1 MKDDN
6 TDIKTMKILIFAPS
20 WVGDMVMAQTLF
32 KVLHQQYANLS
43 LDVISPPWPYDLLQR
58 MPEVTQHYKIELERG
73 KLGWQAR
80 RQLADKLKVNH
91 YDLAIT
97 MPITWKSALTGYWCG
112 APKRTGYLGEMRYG
126 LLNDRRKLD
135 KDKLPYMVQRYVYLG
150 LDADADIPE
159 LNEIP
164 QPKLSVDENNVE
176 LWRQKLALNK
186 DKPLVA
192 LMPGAEF
199 GPAKRWP
206 TENYAAIAKD
216 LIQKGCTV
224 LLLGSPKDF
233 DTAKEIEQKSGCDLI
248 NLCGKT
254 SLLDAV
260 DLLSCADL
268 AISNDSGLMHIAA
281 AVGVPQIAIYRSST
295 PEFTP
300 PLNDKAI
307 VLQAE
312 FNSPTP
318 DRIKLKSLE
327 GIKGFTDV
335 SVETVKSAIQLVL

>member
-1 MKDDN
+1 
-6 TDIKTMKILIFAPS
+6 MKILIFSPS

-32 KVLHQQYANLS
+32 KVLHQQYANLT

-58 MPEVTQHYKIELERG
+58 MPEVNNHYKLELERG

-80 RQLADKLKVNH
+80 RQLANKLKSNH

-97 MPITWKSALTGYWCG
+97 MPITWKSALNGYWCG

-150 LDADADIPE
+150 LDADARIPA
-159 LNEIP
+159 LSEIP
-164 QPKLSVDENNVE
+164 QPKLSIDEKNVE

-206 TENYAAIAKD
+206 TENYAEIAKD

-224 LLLGSPKDF
+224 ILLGSPKDF
-233 DTAKEIEQKSGCDLI
+233 ATAQEIEQKSGCKLI

-254 SLLDAV
+254 SLLDAM

-281 AVGVPQIAIYRSST
+281 AVGIPQIAIYRSST

-312 FNSPTP
+312 FNNPAV
-318 DRIKLKSLE
+318 DRIKLKSLD
-327 GIKGFTDV
+327 GVKGFTDV
-335 SVETVKSAIQLVL
+335 TVETVKSAIQLVL

>member
-6 TDIKTMKILIFAPS
+6 TGVKTMKILIFAPS

-32 KVLHQQYANLS
+32 KVLHQQYAHLT

-58 MPEVTQHYKIELERG
+58 MPEVNEHYKIEIERG
-73 KLGWQAR
+73 KLGWKVR
-80 RQLADKLKVNH
+80 RQLADKLKSNQ
-91 YDLAIT
+91 YDLTIT
-97 MPITWKSALTGYWCG
+97 MPVTWKSALIGYWCG
-112 APKRTGYLGEMRYG
+112 VPKRTGFLGEMRYG
-126 LLNDRRKLD
+126 LLNDRRRLD
-135 KDKLPYMVQRYVYLG
+135 KKKLPYMVQRYVYLG
-150 LDADADIPE
+150 VESDASIPG
-159 LNEIP
+159 LSEISP
-164 QPKLSVDENNVE
+164 PKLSVDEKNVE
-176 LWRQKLALNK
+176 LWRKKLALNK
-186 DKPLVA
+186 DKTLVA

-206 TENYAAIAKD
+206 TENYAEIAKD
-216 LIQKGCTV
+216 LIQKGCSV

-233 DTAKEIEQKSGCDLI
+233 DTAKEIEQKSDCDLI

-260 DLLSCADL
+260 DLLSCAHL

-281 AVGVPQIAIYRSST
+281 AVGIPQIAIYRSST

-300 PLNDKAI
+300 PLNGKAI

-312 FNSPTP
+312 FHNSKV
-318 DRIKLKSLE
+318 DRIKLKSLDGVE
-327 GIKGFTDV
+327 GFTDV
-335 SVETVKSAIQLVL
+335 SVDAVKSAIQLVL

>member
-1 MKDDN
+1 MN
-6 TDIKTMKILIFAPS
+6 ILVFSPA

-32 KVLHQQYANLS
+32 KVLHQQYPDLN

-58 MPEVTQHYKIELERG
+58 MPEVSNHYKIEVQRG
-73 KLGWQAR
+73 KFSWQAR
-80 RQLADKLKVNH
+80 RNIANKLQDEY
-91 YDLAIT
+91 YDWAIT
-97 MPITWKSALTGYWCG
+97 MPVTWKSSLNGYWSG
-112 APKRTGYLGEMRYG
+112 APRRTGFLGEMRYG

-135 KDKLPYMVQRYVYLG
+135 LKKLPYMVQRYVSLG
-150 LDADADIPE
+150 LDSGANIPKVNAIPKPR
-159 LNEIP
+159 LNID
-164 QPKLSVDENNVE
+164 QSNAKNWL
-176 LWRQKLALNK
+176 QKLNINSGERI
-186 DKPLVA
+186 VT

-206 TENYAAIAKD
+206 TENYALIAKQ
-216 LIQKGCTV
+216 LIEAGSHV
-224 LLLGSPKDF
+224 LILGSPKDF
-233 DTAKEIEQKSGCDLI
+233 ATALKIQQQSGCELI

-260 DLLSCADL
+260 DLLSCANL

-281 AVGVPQIAIYRSST
+281 AVGIPQIAIYRSST

-307 VLQAE
+307 ILQAE
-312 FNSPTP
+312 FNNPGV

-327 GIKGFTDV
+327 GVAGFTDV
-335 SVETVKSAIQLVL
+335 PVTCVKLAIQRIF

>member
-1 MKDDN
+1 
-6 TDIKTMKILIFAPS
+6 MKILIFAPS

-32 KVLHQQYANLS
+32 KVLHQQYTTLI

-80 RQLADKLKVNH
+80 RQLADKLKSNQ

-97 MPITWKSALTGYWCG
+97 MPVTWKSALIGYWCG
-112 APKRTGYLGEMRYG
+112 VPKRTGFLGEMRYG
-126 LLNDRRKLD
+126 LLNDRRRLD
-135 KDKLPYMVQRYVYLG
+135 KESLPYMVQRYVYLG
-150 LDADADIPE
+150 LEADARIPA
-159 LNEIP
+159 LSEIP
-164 QPKLSVDENNVE
+164 QPKLSIDEKNVE
-176 LWRQKLALNK
+176 LWRQKLALNNK
-186 DKPLVA
+186 KPLVA

-206 TENYAAIAKD
+206 TENYAEIAKD
-216 LIQKGCTV
+216 LIQQGCTV
-224 LLLGSPKDF
+224 MLLGSPKDF
-233 DTAKEIEQKSGCDLI
+233 ATAKEIEQKSGCELH

-260 DLLSCADL
+260 DLLACANL

-281 AVGVPQIAIYRSST
+281 AVGIPQIAIYRSST

-312 FNSPTP
+312 FNNPTV
-318 DRIKLKSLE
+318 DRVKLRTLE
-327 GIKGFTDV
+327 GVDGFIDV
-335 SVETVKSAIQLVL
+335 SVDTVKLAIQLVL

>member
-1 MKDDN
+1 
-6 TDIKTMKILIFAPS
+6 MKILIFSPS

-32 KVLHQQYANLS
+32 KVLHQQYANLT

-58 MPEVTQHYKIELERG
+58 MPEVNKHYKIELERG

-80 RQLADKLKVNH
+80 RQLADKLKPNN
-91 YDLAIT
+91 YDLTIT
-97 MPITWKSALTGYWCG
+97 MPITWKSALIGYWCG
-112 APKRTGYLGEMRYG
+112 TPKRTGFLGEMRYG
-126 LLNDRRKLD
+126 LLNDRRQLD
-135 KDKLPYMVQRYVYLG
+135 KEKLPYMVQRYVYLG
-150 LDADADIPE
+150 LEPDARIPA
-159 LNEIP
+159 LSEIP
-164 QPKLSVDENNVE
+164 QPKLSIDEKNLE

-206 TENYAAIAKD
+206 TENYAEIAKD

-233 DTAKEIEQKSGCDLI
+233 DTAKEIEQKSGCNLI

-281 AVGVPQIAIYRSST
+281 AVGIPQIAIYRSST

-307 VLQAE
+307 ILQAE
-312 FNSPTP
+312 FNNPAV
-318 DRIKLKSLE
+318 DKIKLKSLDGVE
-327 GIKGFTDV
+327 GFTDV
-335 SVETVKSAIQLVL
+335 TVETVKSTIQLVL

>member
-1 MKDDN
+1 
-6 TDIKTMKILIFAPS
+6 MKILVFSPS

-32 KVLHQQYANLS
+32 KVLRQQYADLT

-58 MPEVTQHYKIELERG
+58 MPEVNNHYKIELERG

-80 RQLADKLKVNH
+80 RQLANKLKNTH
-91 YDLAIT
+91 YNLAIT
-97 MPITWKSALTGYWCG
+97 MPITWKSALNGYWCG

-126 LLNDRRKLD
+126 LLNDKRKLD
-135 KDKLPYMVQRYVYLG
+135 KEKLPYMVQRYVYLG
-150 LDADADIPE
+150 LNADADIPA

-164 QPKLSVDENNVE
+164 QPKFSVDEKNIAR
-176 LWRQKLALNK
+176 WRQKLALDK

-206 TENYAAIAKD
+206 TENYAEIAKD
-216 LIQKGCTV
+216 LIQQGCTV
-224 LLLGSPKDF
+224 TLLGSPKDF
-233 DTAKEIEQKSGCDLI
+233 ATAKEIEQKSGGELQ

-281 AVGVPQIAIYRSST
+281 AVGIPQIAIYRSST

-300 PLNDKAI
+300 PLNDQAI
-307 VLQAE
+307 ILQAE
-312 FNSPTP
+312 FNSLTI
-318 DRIKLKSLE
+318 DRIKLKTLD
-327 GIKGFTDV
+327 GVKGFTDV
-335 SVETVKSAIQLVL
+335 SVESVRASLRTVL

>member
-1 MKDDN
+1 
-6 TDIKTMKILIFAPS
+6 MKILIFSPS

-32 KVLHQQYANLS
+32 KVLHQQYANLT

-58 MPEVTQHYKIELERG
+58 MPEVNKHYKIELERG

-80 RQLADKLKVNH
+80 RQLADKLKPNH

-97 MPITWKSALTGYWCG
+97 LPITWKSALIGYWCG
-112 APKRTGYLGEMRYG
+112 APKRTGFLGEMRYG
-126 LLNDRRKLD
+126 LLNNRRSLD
-135 KDKLPYMVQRYVYLG
+135 TKKLPYMVQRYVYLG
-150 LDADADIPE
+150 LDADAQIPA
-159 LNEIP
+159 LSEIP
-164 QPKLSVDENNVE
+164 QPKLSVDEKNIA
-176 LWRQKLALNK
+176 LWRKKLALDK

-206 TENYAAIAKD
+206 TENYAEIAKD
-216 LIQKGCTV
+216 LIQQGCSV
-224 LLLGSPKDF
+224 ILLGSPKDF
-233 DTAKEIEQKSGCDLI
+233 ATAKEIEQKSGCELI
-248 NLCGKT
+248 NLCGQT

-281 AVGVPQIAIYRSST
+281 AVGISQIAIYRSST

-312 FNSPTP
+312 FNNPTV
-318 DRIKLKSLE
+318 DRIKLKSLD
-327 GIKGFTDV
+327 GIDGFIDV
-335 SVETVKSAIQLVL
+335 SVDSVRLAMQKAL

>member
-1 MKDDN
+1 
-6 TDIKTMKILIFAPS
+6 MKILVFSPS

-32 KVLHQQYANLS
+32 KVLHQQHANLT

-58 MPEVTQHYKIELERG
+58 MPEVNKHYKIALERG

-80 RQLADKLKVNH
+80 RELADKLKANNYV
-91 YDLAIT
+91 LAIT
-97 MPITWKSALTGYWCG
+97 LPITWKSALIGYWCG

-126 LLNDRRKLD
+126 LLNDRRQLD
-135 KDKLPYMVQRYVYLG
+135 KEKLPYMVQRYVYLA
-150 LDADADIPE
+150 LDAKADMPA
-159 LNEIP
+159 LSEIP
-164 QPKLSVDENNVE
+164 QPKLSVDEKNVA
-176 LWRQKLALNK
+176 LWQQKLALNK
-186 DKPLVA
+186 DKTLVA

-206 TENYAAIAKD
+206 TENYALIAKD
-216 LIQKGCTV
+216 LIQKDCTV

-233 DTAKEIEQKSGCDLI
+233 ATAQEIEQKSGCELI

-281 AVGVPQIAIYRSST
+281 AVGISQIAIYRSST

-307 VLQAE
+307 ILQAQ
-312 FNSPTP
+312 FNSPTV
-318 DRIKLKSLE
+318 DKIKLKTLD
-327 GIKGFTDV
+327 GVQGFTDV
-335 SVETVKSAIQLVL
+335 SVESVQASVRTVLSLSN

>member
-1 MKDDN
+1 
-6 TDIKTMKILIFAPS
+6 MKILVFSPS

-32 KVLHQQYANLS
+32 KVLHQQYFNLT

-58 MPEVTQHYKIELERG
+58 MPEVNNHYKLELERG

-80 RQLADKLKVNH
+80 RKLANKLKSNH

-97 MPITWKSALTGYWCG
+97 MPITWKSALNCYWCG

-126 LLNDRRKLD
+126 LLNDRRQLD

-150 LDADADIPE
+150 LGADARIPT
-159 LNEIP
+159 LSEIP
-164 QPKLSVDENNVE
+164 QPKLSVDKNNAEV
-176 LWRQKLALNK
+176 WRKKLELNK

-206 TENYAAIAKD
+206 TENYAEIAKD
-216 LIQKGCTV
+216 LIQKGYTV
-224 LLLGSPKDF
+224 ILLGSPKDF

-248 NLCGKT
+248 NLCGET

-281 AVGVPQIAIYRSST
+281 AVGIPQIAIYRSST

-307 VLQAE
+307 VLQAK
-312 FNSPTP
+312 FDSLTV
-318 DRIKLKSLE
+318 DRIKLKSLDGVE
-327 GIKGFTDV
+327 GFTDV
-335 SVETVKSAIQLVL
+335 TVETVKSAIQLVL